1 MSSGNFKF
9 CFTLS
14 ECCDI
19 NLKLSTEL
27 LDTVSEFLQ
36 WKYLD
41 ILDWQRMDEK
51 FKTWQRK
58 VYIFEEKI
66 RNVEKQRADF
76 RKVILVQLLFHVPL
90 HHIFYLGICDHRAD
104 NSCAAFDIY
113 TIKKY
118 VSKGIVVIFML
129 KIIMITYWRTLFPLP
144 PPPHPPHTYYN
155 FLQFCEDIWIHT
167 RS

>member
-1 MSSGNFKF
+1 
-9 CFTLS
+9 
-14 ECCDI
+14 
-19 NLKLSTEL
+19 
-27 LDTVSEFLQ
+27 
-36 WKYLD
+36 
-41 ILDWQRMDEK
+41 MDEK

-76 RKVILVQLLFHVPL
+76 RKVVLVQLLFHVPL

-104 NSCAAFDIY
+104 NSCSAFYIY

-129 KIIMITYWRTLFPLP
+129 KIIMITYRRTLFPAHLST
-144 PPPHPPHTYYN
+144 PPPHTHTTTSCSFVKIIDYT
-155 FLQFCEDIWIHT
+155 QGVKTIDVCHT
-167 RS
+167 KIKVLPNYADDCINL

>member
-1 MSSGNFKF
+1 
-9 CFTLS
+9 
-14 ECCDI
+14 
-19 NLKLSTEL
+19 
-27 LDTVSEFLQ
+27 
-36 WKYLD
+36 
-41 ILDWQRMDEK
+41 MDEK

-76 RKVILVQLLFHVPL
+76 RKVVLVQLLFHVPL

-104 NSCAAFDIY
+104 NSCSAFDIY

-129 KIIMITYWRTLFPLP
+129 KIIWLSTEEPYSPAPTHTTTSCSFVKIFEYTQGVKTIDVCHTKIKVLP
-144 PPPHPPHTYYN
+144 NYADDCIN
-155 FLQFCEDIWIHT
+155 L
-167 RS
+167 

>member
-1 MSSGNFKF
+1 
-9 CFTLS
+9 
-14 ECCDI
+14 
-19 NLKLSTEL
+19 
-27 LDTVSEFLQ
+27 
-36 WKYLD
+36 
-41 ILDWQRMDEK
+41 MDEK

-58 VYIFEEKI
+58 VYIFEGKI

-76 RKVILVQLLFHVPL
+76 RKVVLVQLLFHVPL

-104 NSCAAFDIY
+104 NSCSAFDIY

-129 KIIMITYWRTLFPLP
+129 KIIMITYRRTLFPLTPSHP
-144 PPPHPPHTYYN
+144 PPPPPPTPPPPPPPPRPHTYYN